1 MTTADLLEEL
11 RKLDVRI
18 ALDGDRLRLNA
29 PVGAL
34 TDAHKRDL
42 AQRKP
47 EVIAFLREAQRVV
60 SQQRAIVPLE
70 PRGSRTPIFAVAGH
84 NGDVFAYR
92 ALARQ
97 LGAEQPFF
105 GLQPPGL
112 EEGSEPLT
120 YVEDIAR
127 YFADQIRAFRP
138 DGPITIAGYC
148 AGGSIAFELA
158 RQLTNSGTSV
168 TNLIMF
174 GAPYCTFYRRLQWT
188 VALARHYGSRSM
200 THARRLCTVPM
211 AERRRYIAL
220 RAGHLADTVRGLRQ
234 QRSEQVGDAV
244 LTRRRAVVAATL
256 AAARAYVPTSSG
268 LHLDVMLPCESW
280 QRSSARPLRW
290 NRLAA
295 STTVF
300 TGPDG
305 CSSDTMLLPEHVATF
320 AAFVLQTQQR
330 YAQSGPT

>member
-34 TDAHKRDL
+34 TDEHKRDL

-70 PRGSRTPIFAVAGH
+70 PGGSRTPIFAVAGH

-92 ALARQ
+92 ALARE
-97 LGAEQPFF
+97 LGAEQPFY

-120 YVEDIAR
+120 CVEEIAR

-158 RQLTNSGTSV
+158 CQLTNSGASV

-188 VALARHYGSRSM
+188 MALARHCGGRSM
-200 THARRLCTVPM
+200 THARRLRTVPM
-211 AERRRYIAL
+211 AERRRYVAL
-220 RAGHLADTVRGLRQ
+220 RARHLADTVRGLRQ
-234 QRSEQVGDAV
+234 QRSEQEGDAV

-256 AAARAYVPTSSG
+256 AAARAYVPTSSR
-268 LHLDVMLPCESW
+268 LHIDIMLPCESW

-295 STTVF
+295 STTLF

-320 AAFVLQTQQR
+320 AAFVLQTQRR